1 MKSISR
7 LRPSHPRPRSSGL
20 RPALPAALLLATIF
34 LTPPLTSQESR
45 MPSSASPASAA
56 EVSPSWVKDS
66 AAKMERELVA
76 KYGDSERARV
86 QRGLRQAAEFWRAGD
101 GDASAFEDFVRVN
114 FAGDQ
119 AMLDTMFNRLESLL
133 EQLGGHMHEINREFR
148 QQSDLDLGP
157 VLPFDEIIGGYDPS
171 AHVLD
176 DFFRNKL
183 AFVVLL
189 NFPLTT
195 LDQRLQDGPSWSRR
209 QWAEARLVQ
218 GFSKRIPADVNLGI
232 AQAEAQAGQY
242 IAEYNIWMYHLLDAQ
257 GQRLFPAKMR
267 LLSHWNLRDEIKADY
282 ADSSSGLAKQRM
294 IQQVMERIVTQTIP
308 AVVVNNPAVDW
319 NPSTNDVT
327 PAAANDSGAATA
339 LPAKPSNA
347 REPDTR
353 YAMLQKTFFA
363 SKKADPYSPTA
374 PTLIARRFDE
384 DREIPEARV
393 RTMLEQVLTSPLV
406 PQVAKLIE
414 SRLKRPL
421 EPFDIWYSGFRPGSQ
436 YGEAQL
442 DEMVA
447 KKYPTTQAY
456 QRDIPNLL
464 MKLGFSPERAQHVAN
479 NIVVDPA
486 RGSGHAMGAE
496 MRAEKAHLRT
506 RVEKGGMNYKG
517 FNIAVH
523 EMGHNVEQTF
533 SLNDI
538 DHTLLKGVPNTAFT
552 EALAFVFQ
560 GHDLEL
566 LGLPAPDARSQAEK
580 TLNDFWATYEIAG
593 VGLVDMA
600 VWHWMYDHPQATP
613 KELNDATVQISKSVW
628 NQYYAPVFHKKDVV
642 LLGVYS
648 HMIDSF
654 LYLPD
659 YPIGHLI
666 AFQIEEQM
674 KKAGSIGPE
683 FERMAKMGDV
693 TPDLWMEHATGRPV
707 GPEALLEAARTALAA
722 VSGGR

>member
-1 MKSISR
+1 
-7 LRPSHPRPRSSGL
+7 
-20 RPALPAALLLATIF
+20 
-34 LTPPLTSQESR
+34 
-45 MPSSASPASAA
+45 MPSSTESAA
-56 EVSPSWVKDS
+56 ASTATATDATPSWVKDS
-66 AAKMERELVA
+66 VAKMERELVA
-76 KYGDSERARV
+76 KYGDSQRARL
-86 QRGLRQAAEFWRAGD
+86 QRGLRQVAEFWRADD
-101 GDASAFEDFVRVN
+101 GDAATFEDFVRAN
-114 FAGDQ
+114 FAGAQ
-119 AMLDTMFNRLESLL
+119 VTLDTMFNRLESLL
-133 EQLGGHMHEINREFR
+133 EQLSGHMHEINREFR

-176 DFFRNKL
+176 DFFQNKL

-195 LDQRLQDGPSWSRR
+195 LDQRLQNGPSWTRR
-209 QWAEARLVQ
+209 QWAEARLAQ

-232 AQAEAQAGQY
+232 AQAGAQASQY
-242 IAEYNIWMYHLLDAQ
+242 IADYNIWMYHLVDAQ
-257 GQRLFPAKMR
+257 GQRLFPPKMR

-294 IQQVMERIVTQTIP
+294 IQQVMERIVSQTIP
-308 AVVVNNPAVDW
+308 ALVINNPAFDW
-319 NPSTNDVT
+319 NPFTNDVRAAAVKDSDT
-327 PAAANDSGAATA
+327 TTAPAA
-339 LPAKPSNA
+339 KPNNA

-353 YAMLQKTFFA
+353 YATLQKDFFA

-384 DREIPEARV
+384 DREIPETRV
-393 RTMLEQVLTSPLV
+393 RAMLEQVLTSPQV

-421 EPFDIWYSGFRPGSQ
+421 EPFDVWYSGFRPGSQ
-436 YGEAQL
+436 YTEAQL

-447 KKYPTTQAY
+447 KKYPTAQAY
-456 QRDIPNLL
+456 QQDIPNLL
-464 MKLGFSPERAQHVAN
+464 MKLGFSPERAQYVAN

-506 RVEKGGMNYKG
+506 RLEKGGMNYKG
-517 FNIAVH
+517 YNIAVH

-538 DHTLLKGVPNTAFT
+538 DYTLLKGVPNTAFT

-566 LGLPAPDARSQAEK
+566 LGLPAPDARSQSEK
-580 TLNDFWATYEIAG
+580 TLNDFWGTYEIAG
-593 VGLVDMA
+593 VALVDMA
-600 VWHWMYDHPQATP
+600 VWHWMYDHPRATP
-613 KELNDATVQISKSVW
+613 KELNAATVQISKDVW
-628 NQYYAPVFHKKDVV
+628 NQYYAPVFRKKDVV
-642 LLGVYS
+642 LLGIYS

-659 YPIGHLI
+659 YPIGHMI

-683 FERMAKMGDV
+683 FERMAKMGDL
-693 TPDLWMEHATGRPV
+693 TPDLWMEHATGKPV
-707 GPEALLEAARTALAA
+707 GPEALLEATQGAWAA
-722 VSGGR
+722 VGHH

>member
-1 MKSISR
+1 VNLTISQ
-7 LRPSHPRPRSSGL
+7 
-20 RPALPAALLLATIF
+20 A
-34 LTPPLTSQESR
+34 
-45 MPSSASPASAA
+45 AA
-56 EVSPSWVKDS
+56 ES
-66 AAKMERELVA
+66 AR
-76 KYGDSERARV
+76 
-86 QRGLRQAAEFWRAGD
+86 
-101 GDASAFEDFVRVN
+101 
-114 FAGDQ
+114 
-119 AMLDTMFNRLESLL
+119 
-133 EQLGGHMHEINREFR
+133 
-148 QQSDLDLGP
+148 
-157 VLPFDEIIGGYDPS
+157 
-171 AHVLD
+171 
-176 DFFRNKL
+176 
-183 AFVVLL
+183 
-189 NFPLTT
+189 
-195 LDQRLQDGPSWSRR
+195 
-209 QWAEARLVQ
+209 
-218 GFSKRIPADVNLGI
+218 
-232 AQAEAQAGQY
+232 Y
-242 IAEYNIWMYHLLDAQ
+242 IAEYNIWMHHLINEK
-257 GQRLFPAKMR
+257 GERIFPAGLR
-267 LLSHWNLRDEIKADY
+267 LLSHWNLRDEIKANY
-282 ADSSSGLAKQRM
+282 SEGEKGLQKQRA

-319 NPSTNDVT
+319 NPFTNDVT
-327 PAAANDSGAATA
+327 PASAKDSDTA
-339 LPAKPSNA
+339 SSPPEKPSNA

-384 DREIPEARV
+384 DREIPEARL
-393 RTMLEQVLTSPLV
+393 RAMLEQVLTSPLV

-414 SRLKRPL
+414 SRLQRPL
-421 EPFDIWYSGFRPGSQ
+421 EPFDVWYSGFRPGSQ
-436 YGEAQL
+436 YTEAQL
-442 DEMVA
+442 DEMVS
-447 KKYPTTQAY
+447 KKYPTAQAY
-456 QRDIPNLL
+456 QKDIPNLL
-464 MKLGFSPERAQHVAN
+464 MKLGFSPERAQYVAS

-566 LGLPAPDARSQAEK
+566 LGLPAPDARSLAEK
-580 TLNDFWATYEIAG
+580 TLNDFWGTYEIAG
-593 VGLVDMA
+593 VALVDMT
-600 VWHWMYDHPQATP
+600 VWHWMYDHAQATP
-613 KELNDATVQISKSVW
+613 KELNEATVQIAKNVW
-628 NQYYAPVFHKKDVV
+628 NKYYAPVFHKKDVV

-693 TPDLWMEHATGRPV
+693 TPDLWMEHATGKPV
-707 GPEALLEAARTALAA
+707 GPEALLEATQAALNA
-722 VSGGR
+722 VERR